1 MALETVNHKNRKFK
15 VVSTESIDNFQNLK
29 AEQPNIDYFFVA
41 EGKKGALISGF
52 VTKQGKIFID

>member
-1 MALETVNHKNRKFK
+1 MINEITHQNRKFK

-29 AEQPNIDYFFVA
+29 AEQPHIDYFFVA

-52 VTKQGKIFID
+52 VTKQGKIFVD